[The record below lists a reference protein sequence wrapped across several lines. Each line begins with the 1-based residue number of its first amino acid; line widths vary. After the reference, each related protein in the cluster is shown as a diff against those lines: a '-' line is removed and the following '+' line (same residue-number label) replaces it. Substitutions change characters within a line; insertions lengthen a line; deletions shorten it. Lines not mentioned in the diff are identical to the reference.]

1 MNLILIKTG
10 TNMFAVSPTVI
21 PSALSDGKLSTG
33 NTCGMR
39 PTSTE
44 AKASSNRNAPP
55 PNGSLEE

>member
-10 TNMFAVSPTVI
+10 TNMFAVLTNGHTVGT
-21 PSALSDGKLSTG
+21 LRRKLSTG

-39 PTSTE
+39 PASTE